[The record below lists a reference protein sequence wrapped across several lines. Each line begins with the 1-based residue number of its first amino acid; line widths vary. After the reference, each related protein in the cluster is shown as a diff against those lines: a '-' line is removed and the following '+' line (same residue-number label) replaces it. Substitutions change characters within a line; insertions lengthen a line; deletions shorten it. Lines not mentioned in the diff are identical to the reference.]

1 MNHHPDFCN
10 EYLRVSELKNK
21 AQRNSLF
28 LTVGNS
34 EYSKLSNKVYGYSY
48 MYNVFIVGVDGLD
61 SKSPI
66 YYSNSIDGVEG
77 FIEGFVKHKFFSRH
91 VQI

>member
-1 MNHHPDFCN
+1 MHHHPDFNN

-21 AQRNSLF
+21 AERNSLF

-34 EYSKLSNKVYGYSY
+34 EYNKLSNKVYGYRY
-48 MYNVFIVGVDGLD
+48 MYNVFIVGVEGLD
-61 SKSPI
+61 NKSPI

-77 FIEGFVKHKFFSRH
+77 FIEGFIKHKFFSRH